1 MPLTTAYLA
10 LGSNVG
16 ERFEQLRSALR
27 LLAEAEVTI
36 VAASP
41 VYQNR
46 AIGMGDADPFLN
58 AVVEVQTELEA
69 EALLDVCLAVENKL
83 GRVRTGGW
91 SPRTIDVDVLI
102 FGDANIE
109 TERLHLPHP
118 RIAERDFVLQPLSDI
133 TPDLQVNGR
142 TTQALLAALPVVELE
157 SYAGA
162 LLASDS

>member
-16 ERFEQLRSALR
+16 ERLEQMRSALD
-27 LLAEAEVTI
+27 LLNVEGMAI
-36 VAASP
+36 IAASP

-102 FGDANIE
+102 FGETRVE
-109 TERLHLPHP
+109 TERLQLPHP
-118 RIAERDFVLQPLSDI
+118 RIAERDFVLQPLADI
-133 TPDLQVNGR
+133 APELLIDGR
-142 TTQALLAALPVVELE
+142 TVQALLAALPLVELE
-157 SYAGA
+157 SYAGV
-162 LLASDS
+162 LMI

>member
-16 ERFEQLRSALR
+16 ERLEQMRSALK
-27 LLAEAEVTI
+27 LLGAEGVVIVT
-36 VAASP
+36 ASP

-58 AVVEVQTELEA
+58 AVVEVQTELGP

-91 SPRTIDVDVLI
+91 SPRTIDIDVLI
-102 FGDANIE
+102 FGQTDID
-109 TERLHLPHP
+109 TERLQLPHP
-118 RIAERDFVLQPLSDI
+118 RIAERDFVLRPLADIAPELQLLGQPTKTLLDK
-133 TPDLQVNGR
+133 L
-142 TTQALLAALPVVELE
+142 ALVELE
-157 SYAGA
+157 RVEGS
-162 LLASDS
+162 LR

>member
-16 ERFEQLRSALR
+16 ERLEQMRSALK
-27 LLAEAEVTI
+27 LLGAEGVVIVT
-36 VAASP
+36 ASP

-58 AVVEVQTELEA
+58 AVVEVQMELGP

-91 SPRTIDVDVLI
+91 SPRTIDIDVLI
-102 FGDANIE
+102 FGQTDID
-109 TERLHLPHP
+109 TERLQLPHP
-118 RIAERDFVLQPLSDI
+118 RIAERDFVLRPLADIAPELQLLGQPTKTLLDK
-133 TPDLQVNGR
+133 L
-142 TTQALLAALPVVELE
+142 ALVELE
-157 SYAGA
+157 RVAGS
-162 LLASDS
+162 LR

>member
-16 ERFEQLRSALR
+16 ERLEQMRFALK
-27 LLAEAEVTI
+27 LLGAEAVAI

-58 AVVEVQTELEA
+58 AVVEVQTELGP

-91 SPRTIDVDVLI
+91 SPRTIDIDVLI
-102 FGDANIE
+102 FGQTDID
-109 TERLHLPHP
+109 TERLQLPHP
-118 RIAERDFVLQPLSDI
+118 RIAERDFVLRPLVDIAPELQLLGQPTKTLLDK
-133 TPDLQVNGR
+133 L
-142 TTQALLAALPVVELE
+142 ALVELE
-157 SYAGA
+157 RVEGS
-162 LLASDS
+162 LR